1 MKSMRLINNSNMP
14 KKELQKFN
22 KARLEIQEKTITLI
36 LGGFGLV
43 AALAWNEAI
52 KSLFEELFEKSG
64 TLISKFVYAILVT
77 IIVVIVS
84 MQLKKISK
92 KK

>member
-1 MKSMRLINNSNMP
+1 M
-14 KKELQKFN
+14 
-22 KARLEIQEKTITLI
+22 QEKTITLI

>member
-1 MKSMRLINNSNMP
+1 M
-14 KKELQKFN
+14 KKEN
-22 KARLEIQEKTITLI
+22 KEKKVLKKISKTKRALQEKTVTLI

-52 KSLFEELFEKSG
+52 KSLFETLFKNKG
-64 TLISKFVYAILVT
+64 TLIGKFSYASVVT

-84 MQLKKISK
+84 MQLQRLSK
-92 KK
+92 KNKE